1 MVLESILTSV
11 LYLTLNK
18 TSRLQLGDIFFEKE
32 YSYIDT
38 TDFYEVIFINIY
50 FSIQISQ
57 TSFEQKSGIVSLLL
71 VKFVTFLE
79 ISIPTNF

>member
-1 MVLESILTSV
+1 M
-11 LYLTLNK
+11 
-18 TSRLQLGDIFFEKE
+18 GDIFFEKE

-38 TDFYEVIFINIY
+38 TVFYEVIFINIY

-57 TSFEQKSGIVSLLL
+57 TSFEQKLDWSGIVSLLL